1 MIEVF
6 RPQGTKHVHS
16 SPLTQAL
23 LQPFAPHQELA
34 QALLPLTLDSD
45 DGSHDVAH
53 LHRVWKNTRK
63 ISQQEGGNRRI
74 LCAAVLLHDCV
85 AVEKNSPQRHLASRM
100 AAEKGAL
107 MLKQLGWEPQDIAE
121 TAHAIEAHS
130 FSAAITPESMEA
142 KIIQDADRL
151 DAIGMIGVARCFY
164 IGGRMRS
171 ALYDAAD
178 PLAEQRQYDDKRF
191 SLDHFE
197 TKLFK
202 LQEGFQTAT
211 GKKMA
216 LERTER
222 MRRFLSELLEEM

>member
-1 MIEVF
+1 M
-6 RPQGTKHVHS
+6 HS
-16 SPLTQAL
+16 PTVSPEL
-23 LQPFAPHQELA
+23 LQPFTPFQALA
-34 QALLPLTLDSD
+34 QELLPLTLEGD

-53 LHRVWKNTRK
+53 LHRVWKNSRQ
-63 ISQQEGGNRRI
+63 ISQDEGGDQQI

-100 AAEKGAL
+100 AAEKASIAL
-107 MLKQLGWEPQDIAE
+107 ASLGWSVGDISK

-130 FSAAITPESMEA
+130 FSAAITPQTLEA
-142 KIIQDADRL
+142 KILQDADRL

-178 PLAEQRQYDDKRF
+178 PLAQQRQYDDKRF
-191 SLDHFE
+191 TLDHFE

-202 LQEGFQTAT
+202 LQEGFQTEA
-211 GKKMA
+211 GRRMA
-216 LERTER
+216 ALRTQR
-222 MRRFLSELLEEM
+222 MRRFLSELLEEV

>member
-1 MIEVF
+1 VHFPLLPQELL
-6 RPQGTKHVHS
+6 RPFS
-16 SPLTQAL
+16 
-23 LQPFAPHQELA
+23 PHQELA

-53 LHRVWKNTRK
+53 LHRVWKNARQ
-63 ISQQEGGNRRI
+63 ISIQEGGDRRI

-100 AAEKGAL
+100 AAEKAAL
-107 MLKQLGWEPQDIAE
+107 TLAQLDWETQDIAK
-121 TAHAIEAHS
+121 TVHAIEAHS
-130 FSAAITPESMEA
+130 FSAAITPETLEA

-178 PLAEQRQYDDKRF
+178 PLAQQRQYDDKRF
-191 SLDHFE
+191 TLDHFE

-202 LQEGFQTAT
+202 LQEGFQTAA
-211 GKKMA
+211 GRQMA
-216 LERTER
+216 QERTER

>member
-1 MIEVF
+1 M
-6 RPQGTKHVHS
+6 
-16 SPLTQAL
+16 
-23 LQPFAPHQELA
+23 LQPFSPFQALA
-34 QALLPLTLDSD
+34 QELLPLTLEGD

-53 LHRVWKNTRK
+53 LHRVWKNCRQ
-63 ISQQEGGNRRI
+63 ISQDEGGDQQI

-100 AAEKGAL
+100 AAEKAGIAL
-107 MLKQLGWEPQDIAE
+107 ATLGWSDENINK

-130 FSAAITPESMEA
+130 FSAAIPPQTLEA
-142 KIIQDADRL
+142 KILQDADRL

-178 PLAEQRQYDDKRF
+178 PLAQQRQYDDKRF
-191 SLDHFE
+191 TLDHFE

-202 LQEGFQTAT
+202 LQEGFQTAA
-211 GKKMA
+211 GRRMA
-216 LERTER
+216 ALRTER
-222 MRRFLSELLEEM
+222 MRRFLSELLEEV

>member
-1 MIEVF
+1 M
-6 RPQGTKHVHS
+6 HS
-16 SPLTQAL
+16 PTVSPEL
-23 LQPFAPHQELA
+23 LQPFSPFQALA
-34 QALLPLTLDSD
+34 QELLPLTLEGD

-53 LHRVWKNTRK
+53 LHRVWKNCRQ
-63 ISQQEGGNRRI
+63 ISQDEGGDQQI

-100 AAEKGAL
+100 AAEKASIAL
-107 MLKQLGWEPQDIAE
+107 ATLGWSDENINK

-130 FSAAITPESMEA
+130 FSAAIPPQTLEA
-142 KIIQDADRL
+142 KILQDADRL

-178 PLAEQRQYDDKRF
+178 PLAQQRQYDDKRF
-191 SLDHFE
+191 TLDHFE

-202 LQEGFQTAT
+202 LQEGFQTAA
-211 GKKMA
+211 GRKMA
-216 LERTER
+216 ALRTER
-222 MRRFLSELLEEM
+222 MRRFLSELLEEV

>member
-1 MIEVF
+1 M
-6 RPQGTKHVHS
+6 HS
-16 SPLTQAL
+16 PTVSPEL
-23 LQPFAPHQELA
+23 LQPFSPFQALA
-34 QALLPLTLDSD
+34 QELLPLTLEGD

-53 LHRVWKNTRK
+53 LHRVWKNSRQ
-63 ISQQEGGNRRI
+63 ISQDEGGDQQI

-100 AAEKGAL
+100 AAEKASIAL
-107 MLKQLGWEPQDIAE
+107 ASLGWSVDSINK

-130 FSAAITPESMEA
+130 FSAAIPPQTLEA
-142 KIIQDADRL
+142 KILQDADRL

-178 PLAEQRQYDDKRF
+178 PLAQQRQYDDKRF
-191 SLDHFE
+191 TLDHFE

-202 LQEGFQTAT
+202 LQEGFQTEA
-211 GKKMA
+211 GRRMA
-216 LERTER
+216 ALRTQR
-222 MRRFLSELLEEM
+222 MRRFLSELLEEV

>member
-1 MIEVF
+1 M
-6 RPQGTKHVHS
+6 HS
-16 SPLTQAL
+16 PTVSPEL
-23 LQPFAPHQELA
+23 LQPFSPFQALA
-34 QALLPLTLDSD
+34 QELLPLTLEGD

-53 LHRVWKNTRK
+53 LHRVWKNCRQ
-63 ISQQEGGNRRI
+63 ISQEEEGDQQI

-100 AAEKGAL
+100 AAEKAGIAL
-107 MLKQLGWEPQDIAE
+107 ATLGWSDENINK

-130 FSAAITPESMEA
+130 FSAAIPPQTLEA
-142 KIIQDADRL
+142 KILQDADRL

-178 PLAEQRQYDDKRF
+178 PLAQQRQYDDKRF
-191 SLDHFE
+191 TLDHFE

-202 LQEGFQTAT
+202 LQEGFQTAA
-211 GKKMA
+211 GRRMA
-216 LERTER
+216 ALRTER
-222 MRRFLSELLEEM
+222 MRRFLSELLEEV

>member
-1 MIEVF
+1 M
-6 RPQGTKHVHS
+6 
-16 SPLTQAL
+16 
-23 LQPFAPHQELA
+23 LQPFTPFQALA
-34 QALLPLTLDSD
+34 QELLPLTLEGD

-53 LHRVWKNTRK
+53 LHRVWKNSRQ
-63 ISQQEGGNRRI
+63 ISQDEGGDQQI

-100 AAEKGAL
+100 AAEKASIAL
-107 MLKQLGWEPQDIAE
+107 ASLGWSVGDISK

-130 FSAAITPESMEA
+130 FSAAIPPQTLEA
-142 KIIQDADRL
+142 KILQDADRL

-178 PLAEQRQYDDKRF
+178 PLAQQRQYDDKRF
-191 SLDHFE
+191 TLDHFE

-202 LQEGFQTAT
+202 LQEGFQTEA
-211 GKKMA
+211 GRRMA
-216 LERTER
+216 ALRTQR
-222 MRRFLSELLEEM
+222 MRRFLSELLEEV

>member
-1 MIEVF
+1 
-6 RPQGTKHVHS
+6 VHS
-16 SPLTQAL
+16 PTVSPEL
-23 LQPFAPHQELA
+23 LQPFSPFQALA
-34 QALLPLTLDSD
+34 QELLPLTLEGD

-53 LHRVWKNTRK
+53 LHRVWKNCRQ
-63 ISQQEGGNRRI
+63 ISQDEGGDQQI

-100 AAEKGAL
+100 AAEKASIAL
-107 MLKQLGWEPQDIAE
+107 ATLGWSDENINK

-130 FSAAITPESMEA
+130 FSAAIPPQTLEA
-142 KIIQDADRL
+142 KILQDADRL

-178 PLAEQRQYDDKRF
+178 PLAQQRQYDDKRF
-191 SLDHFE
+191 TLDHFE

-202 LQEGFQTAT
+202 LQEGFQTAA
-211 GKKMA
+211 GRKMA
-216 LERTER
+216 ALRTER
-222 MRRFLSELLEEM
+222 MRRFLSELLEEV

>member
-1 MIEVF
+1 M
-6 RPQGTKHVHS
+6 HS
-16 SPLTQAL
+16 PTLVPEL
-23 LQPFAPHQELA
+23 LQPFSPFQTLA
-34 QALLPLTLDSD
+34 LELLPLTLEGD

-53 LHRVWKNTRK
+53 LHRVWKNIRQ
-63 ISQQEGGNRRI
+63 ISLDEGGDLQI

-100 AAEKGAL
+100 AAEKAGVAL
-107 MLKQLGWEPQDIAE
+107 AALGWSNADIE
-121 TAHAIEAHS
+121 KTAHAIEAHS
-130 FSAAITPESMEA
+130 FSAAITPQTLEA
-142 KIIQDADRL
+142 KILQDADRL

-178 PLAEQRQYDDKRF
+178 PLAQQRQYDDKRF
-191 SLDHFE
+191 TLDHFE

-211 GKKMA
+211 GRKMA
-216 LERTER
+216 TLRTER
-222 MRRFLSELLEEM
+222 MRRFLSELLEEV

>member
-1 MIEVF
+1 
-6 RPQGTKHVHS
+6 VHS
-16 SPLTQAL
+16 PTVSPEL
-23 LQPFAPHQELA
+23 LQPFTPFQALA
-34 QALLPLTLDSD
+34 QELLPLTLEGD

-53 LHRVWKNTRK
+53 LHRVWKNSRQ
-63 ISQQEGGNRRI
+63 ISQDEGGDQQI

-100 AAEKGAL
+100 AAEKASIAL
-107 MLKQLGWEPQDIAE
+107 ASLGWSVDSINK

-130 FSAAITPESMEA
+130 FSAAIPPQTLEA
-142 KIIQDADRL
+142 KILQDADRL

-178 PLAEQRQYDDKRF
+178 PLAQQRQYDDKRF
-191 SLDHFE
+191 TLDHFE

-202 LQEGFQTAT
+202 LQEGFQTEA
-211 GKKMA
+211 GRRMA
-216 LERTER
+216 ALRTQR
-222 MRRFLSELLEEM
+222 MRRFLSELLEEV

>member
-1 MIEVF
+1 M
-6 RPQGTKHVHS
+6 HS
-16 SPLTQAL
+16 PTVSPEL
-23 LQPFAPHQELA
+23 LQPFSPFQALA
-34 QALLPLTLDSD
+34 QELLPLTLEGD

-53 LHRVWKNTRK
+53 LHRVWKNSRQ
-63 ISQQEGGNRRI
+63 ISQDEGGDQQI

-100 AAEKGAL
+100 AAEKASIAL
-107 MLKQLGWEPQDIAE
+107 ASLGWSVDDINK

-130 FSAAITPESMEA
+130 FSAAIPPQTLEA
-142 KIIQDADRL
+142 KILQDADRP

-178 PLAEQRQYDDKRF
+178 PLAQQRQYDDKRF
-191 SLDHFE
+191 TLDHFE

-202 LQEGFQTAT
+202 LQEGFQTAA
-211 GKKMA
+211 GRRMA
-216 LERTER
+216 ALRTER
-222 MRRFLSELLEEM
+222 MRRFLSELLEEV

>member
-1 MIEVF
+1 M
-6 RPQGTKHVHS
+6 HS
-16 SPLTQAL
+16 PTVSPEL
-23 LQPFAPHQELA
+23 LQPFTPFQALA
-34 QALLPLTLDSD
+34 QELLPLTLEGD

-53 LHRVWKNTRK
+53 LHRVWKNSRQ
-63 ISQQEGGNRRI
+63 ISQDEGGDQQI

-100 AAEKGAL
+100 AAEKASIAL
-107 MLKQLGWEPQDIAE
+107 ASLGWSVDSINK

-130 FSAAITPESMEA
+130 FSAAIPPQTLEA
-142 KIIQDADRL
+142 KILQDADRL

-178 PLAEQRQYDDKRF
+178 PLAQQRQYDDKRF
-191 SLDHFE
+191 TLDHFE

-202 LQEGFQTAT
+202 LQEGFQTDA
-211 GKKMA
+211 GRRMA
-216 LERTER
+216 ALRTER
-222 MRRFLSELLEEM
+222 MRRFLSELLEEV

>member
-1 MIEVF
+1 M
-6 RPQGTKHVHS
+6 HS
-16 SPLTQAL
+16 PTVSPEL
-23 LQPFAPHQELA
+23 LQPFTPFQALA
-34 QALLPLTLDSD
+34 QELLPLTLEGD

-53 LHRVWKNTRK
+53 LHRVWKNSRQ
-63 ISQQEGGNRRI
+63 ISQDEGGDQQI

-100 AAEKGAL
+100 AAEKASIAL
-107 MLKQLGWEPQDIAE
+107 ASLGWSVDSINK

-130 FSAAITPESMEA
+130 FSAAIPPQTLEA
-142 KIIQDADRL
+142 KILQDADRL

-178 PLAEQRQYDDKRF
+178 PLAQQRQYDDKRF
-191 SLDHFE
+191 TLDHFE

-202 LQEGFQTAT
+202 LQEGFQTDA
-211 GKKMA
+211 GRRMA
-216 LERTER
+216 ALRTDR
-222 MRRFLSELLEEM
+222 MRRFLSELLEEV

>member
-1 MIEVF
+1 M
-6 RPQGTKHVHS
+6 HS
-16 SPLTQAL
+16 PTVSPEL
-23 LQPFAPHQELA
+23 LQPFTPFQALA
-34 QALLPLTLDSD
+34 QELLPLTLEGD

-53 LHRVWKNTRK
+53 LHRVWKNSRQ
-63 ISQQEGGNRRI
+63 ISQDEGGDQQI

-100 AAEKGAL
+100 AAEKASIAL
-107 MLKQLGWEPQDIAE
+107 ASLGWSVGDISK

-130 FSAAITPESMEA
+130 FSAAIPPQTLEA
-142 KIIQDADRL
+142 KILQDADRL

-178 PLAEQRQYDDKRF
+178 PLAQQRQYDDKRF
-191 SLDHFE
+191 TLDHFE

-202 LQEGFQTAT
+202 LQEGFQTEA
-211 GKKMA
+211 GRRMA
-216 LERTER
+216 ALRTQR
-222 MRRFLSELLEEM
+222 MRRFLSELLEEV

>member
-1 MIEVF
+1 M
-6 RPQGTKHVHS
+6 HS
-16 SPLTQAL
+16 PTVSPEL
-23 LQPFAPHQELA
+23 LQPFSPFQALA
-34 QALLPLTLDSD
+34 QELLPLTLEGD

-53 LHRVWKNTRK
+53 LHRVWKNCRQ
-63 ISQQEGGNRRI
+63 ISQDEGGDQQI

-100 AAEKGAL
+100 AAEKASIAL
-107 MLKQLGWEPQDIAE
+107 ATLGWSDENINK

-130 FSAAITPESMEA
+130 FSAAIPPQTLEA
-142 KIIQDADRL
+142 KILQDADRL

-178 PLAEQRQYDDKRF
+178 PLAQQRQYDDKRF
-191 SLDHFE
+191 TLDHFE

-202 LQEGFQTAT
+202 LQEGFQTAA
-211 GKKMA
+211 GRRMA
-216 LERTER
+216 ALRAER
-222 MRRFLSELLEEM
+222 MRRFLSELLEEV

>member
-1 MIEVF
+1 MLSDNKE
-6 RPQGTKHVHS
+6 QNMHS
-16 SPLTQAL
+16 SLPQAL
-23 LQPFAPHQELA
+23 LQPFSPYQELA

-53 LHRVWKNTRK
+53 LHRVWKNTCK
-63 ISQQEGGNRRI
+63 ISQDEGGDRRI

-100 AAEKGAL
+100 AAEKAGL
-107 MLKQLGWEPQDIAE
+107 LLTQLGWDMQDIAK

-130 FSAAITPESMEA
+130 FSAAITPETLEA
-142 KIIQDADRL
+142 KILQDADRL
-151 DAIGMIGVARCFY
+151 DAIGMVGVARCFY

-178 PLAEQRQYDDKRF
+178 PLAHHRQYDDKRF
-191 SLDHFE
+191 TLDHFE

-202 LQEGFQTAT
+202 LQDDFQTAT

-216 LERTER
+216 QERTER
-222 MRRFLSELLEEM
+222 MRRFLSDLLEEV

>member
-1 MIEVF
+1 
-6 RPQGTKHVHS
+6 VHS
-16 SPLTQAL
+16 PTVSPEL
-23 LQPFAPHQELA
+23 LQPFSPFQALA
-34 QALLPLTLDSD
+34 QELLPLTLEGD

-53 LHRVWKNTRK
+53 LHRVWKNCCQ
-63 ISQQEGGNRRI
+63 ISQDEGGDQQI

-100 AAEKGAL
+100 AAEKAGIAL
-107 MLKQLGWEPQDIAE
+107 ATLGWSDENINK

-130 FSAAITPESMEA
+130 FSAAIPPQTLEA
-142 KIIQDADRL
+142 KILQDADRL

-178 PLAEQRQYDDKRF
+178 PLAQQRQYDDKRF
-191 SLDHFE
+191 TLDHFE

-202 LQEGFQTAT
+202 LQEGFQTAA
-211 GKKMA
+211 GRRMA
-216 LERTER
+216 ALRTER
-222 MRRFLSELLEEM
+222 MRRFLSELLEEV

>member
-1 MIEVF
+1 M
-6 RPQGTKHVHS
+6 HS
-16 SPLTQAL
+16 PTVSPEL
-23 LQPFAPHQELA
+23 LQPFTPFQALA
-34 QALLPLTLDSD
+34 QELLPLTLEGD

-53 LHRVWKNTRK
+53 LHRVWKNSRQ
-63 ISQQEGGNRRI
+63 ISQDEGGDQQI

-100 AAEKGAL
+100 AAEKAGIAL
-107 MLKQLGWEPQDIAE
+107 ATLGWSDENINK

-130 FSAAITPESMEA
+130 FSAAIPPQTLEA
-142 KIIQDADRL
+142 KILQDADRL

-178 PLAEQRQYDDKRF
+178 PLAQQRQYDDKRF
-191 SLDHFE
+191 TLDHFE

-202 LQEGFQTAT
+202 LQEGFQTAA
-211 GKKMA
+211 GRRMA
-216 LERTER
+216 ALRTER
-222 MRRFLSELLEEM
+222 MRRFLSELLEEV

>member
-1 MIEVF
+1 M
-6 RPQGTKHVHS
+6 HS
-16 SPLTQAL
+16 PTVSPEL
-23 LQPFAPHQELA
+23 LQPFSPFQALA
-34 QALLPLTLDSD
+34 QELLPLTLEGD

-53 LHRVWKNTRK
+53 LHRVWKNSRQ
-63 ISQQEGGNRRI
+63 ISQDEGGDQQI

-100 AAEKGAL
+100 AAEKASIAL
-107 MLKQLGWEPQDIAE
+107 ASLGWSVDDINK

-130 FSAAITPESMEA
+130 FSAAIPPQTLEA
-142 KIIQDADRL
+142 KILQDADRL

-178 PLAEQRQYDDKRF
+178 PLAQQRQYDDKRF
-191 SLDHFE
+191 TLDHFE

-202 LQEGFQTAT
+202 LQEGFQTEA
-211 GKKMA
+211 GRRMA
-216 LERTER
+216 ALRTER
-222 MRRFLSELLEEM
+222 MRRFLSELLEEV